1 MNLKRFTIREEYF
14 GSLIYD
20 SEKKD
25 YIPFDEEATLFFKKS
40 SEGISLS
47 EIYSQYLNNKTEQNF
62 KTFVNLC
69 KSVGLLNDND
79 IFDGIFI
86 SRKNTDENKKCLS
99 APLKVHLQVTNE
111 CPLKCRHC
119 SQVSREPRENELTF
133 EEISHLISDLSEMG
147 TKEICFSG
155 GDPFCREDFINIVNI
170 AVRRGLSVSISCSG
184 LFISRAIAKKI
195 SELDL
200 KQIKISFD
208 GSSEKSYDYF
218 RGKGTYRR
226 AIRGIKTIRE
236 MFKCKMVLHS
246 VIMKPNIGELLSL
259 FRAIQKLEAD
269 EWTVDFFRS
278 IGSATSHKNFA
289 LIPEEI
295 NLVRRTL
302 KKFSETSE
310 MKIKIPSLP
319 EISSKISIYSNFG
332 CPAGNIY
339 CYINSAGFVKPC
351 GFMPDSIFAGNIK
364 NDSIQNI
371 WLNSKLFSDL
381 RSSLGVDKCR
391 ACGFYKSCRGG
402 CRARCIEN
410 NKNIE
415 TNDPFCF
422 MAISKEKN

>member
-1 MNLKRFTIREEYF
+1 MNLKRFTVREEYF
-14 GSLIYD
+14 GSIIYD

-25 YIPFDEEATLFFKKS
+25 YIPFDEEATLIFKKT
-40 SEGISLS
+40 SEGQTLAD
-47 EIYSQYLNNKTEQNF
+47 IYSQYLSNKSEQSF

-69 KSVGLLNDND
+69 KSIGLLNEND
-79 IFDGIFI
+79 VFDGNFI
-86 SRKNTDENKKCLS
+86 NKQVLDENKKCLS

-119 SQVSREPRENELTF
+119 SQLSREPRENELTF
-133 EEISHLISDLSEMG
+133 EEISHLISELSEIG
-147 TKEICFSG
+147 VKEICFSG
-155 GDPFCREDFINIVNI
+155 GDPFCRDDFVNIVNI
-170 AVRRGLSVSISCSG
+170 AVRKGLSVSISCSG
-184 LFISRAIAKKI
+184 LFVSRAIAKKI

-236 MFKCKMVLHS
+236 MFKCKLVLHS

-259 FRAIQKLEAD
+259 FKAIQKLEAD
-269 EWTVDFFRS
+269 EWTIDFFRQ
-278 IGSATSHKNFA
+278 IGSASSHKNFV
-289 LIPEEI
+289 LQPEDI
-295 NLVRRTL
+295 NLIRRTV

-319 EISSKISIYSNFG
+319 EISSKISIYDNFG

-339 CYINSAGFVKPC
+339 CYINSIGAVKPC
-351 GFMPDSIFAGNIK
+351 GFMPDSTFAGNIR
-364 NDSIQNI
+364 NQSLQDI
-371 WLNSKLFSDL
+371 WINSKLFSDM
-381 RSSLGVDKCR
+381 RDSLGVEKCLN
-391 ACGFYKSCRGG
+391 CGFYKSCRGG
-402 CRARCIEN
+402 CRARCAEN
-410 NKNIE
+410 GKNLE

-422 MAISKEKN
+422 RAVSD

>member
-1 MNLKRFTIREEYF
+1 MNLKRFTVREEYF

-20 SEKKD
+20 LEKKD
-25 YIPFDEEATLFFKKS
+25 YIPFDEEATLIFKKTA
-40 SEGISLS
+40 EGQALS
-47 EIYSQYLNNKTEQNF
+47 DIYSKYLSNKSEQNF
-62 KTFVNLC
+62 KTFINLC
-69 KSVGLLNDND
+69 KSIGLLNDND
-79 IFDGIFI
+79 VFDGVFI
-86 SRKNTDENKKCLS
+86 NRQNIAEKQKCLS

-119 SQVSREPRENELTF
+119 SQSSREPRENELTF
-133 EEISHLISDLSEMG
+133 EQISHLISELSEIG

-184 LFISRAIAKKI
+184 LFVSRAIAKKI
-195 SELDL
+195 AELDI
-200 KQIKISFD
+200 KQIKVSFD

-236 MFKCKMVLHS
+236 MFKCKLVLHS

-269 EWTVDFFRS
+269 EWTIDFFRQ
-278 IGSATSHKNFA
+278 IGSASTHKNFA
-289 LIPEEI
+289 LQPEDI
-295 NLVRRTL
+295 NLVRRTV

-339 CYINSAGFVKPC
+339 CYINSSGFVKPC
-351 GFMPDSIFAGNIK
+351 GFMSDSTFAGKIK
-364 NDSIQNI
+364 NDSLQNI
-371 WLNSKLFSDL
+371 WLNSKLFSDM
-381 RSSLGVDKCR
+381 RASLGVDKCR
-391 ACGFYKSCRGG
+391 NCGFYKSCRGG
-402 CRARCIEN
+402 CRARATEIG
-410 NKNIE
+410 KNIDV
-415 TNDPFCF
+415 NDPFCF
-422 MAISKEKN
+422 IATSEEK